1 MTNSWAAAARSVS
14 VSSRVQIRNASGS
27 RPFSRASEA
36 LLRFFGL
43 NGKVQVLESLGIVGR
58 TNGGGQ
64 IGGEL
69 PLGLDRLEDRLFSLG
84 QLAQPLHAK
93 LDLADHHLVQVAGRF
108 LAVARDEGNGV
119 PIVQELNDALDLRA
133 PNLQVLRDATQ
144 VHLNRVAHV
153 DSTRHLV
160 RQERR
165 RCVRPIEAS
174 PETLTSTASRWHCKR

>member
-1 MTNSWAAAARSVS
+1 MAAARSGVS
-14 VSSRVQIRNASGS
+14 FPWPSIDLRIVSFRSASSRS
-27 RPFSRASEA
+27 RWTRSWISP
-36 LLRFFGL
+36 
-43 NGKVQVLESLGIVGR
+43 I
-58 TNGGGQ
+58 
-64 IGGEL
+64 
-69 PLGLDRLEDRLFSLG
+69 
-84 QLAQPLHAK
+84 
-93 LDLADHHLVQVAGRF
+93 DHFVQVAGRF

-165 RCVRPIEAS
+165 RRVRPIRGIARNS
-174 PETLTSTASRWHCKR
+174 YLNGKSLALQKVSARRHLPTKRVWSL